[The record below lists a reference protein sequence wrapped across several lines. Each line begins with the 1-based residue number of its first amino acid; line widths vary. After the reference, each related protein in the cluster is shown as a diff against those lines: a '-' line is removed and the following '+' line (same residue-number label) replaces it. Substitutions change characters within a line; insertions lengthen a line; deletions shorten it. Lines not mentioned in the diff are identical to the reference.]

1 MRSPFPAGSASLYD
15 ALALRGVVPGPD
27 IIDLSLGT
35 PVDPTPELARQALS
49 EAADAPGYPMVW
61 GTAAL
66 REAVVGWYARRGIPG
81 LDPDGVM
88 PTIGSKEL
96 IGWLPTLLGLGAH
109 DVVSHPGLAYPTY
122 ADGALMAGTRLRPE
136 AGLPSGDGVALAW
149 VNTPANPHGAVASV
163 DELRRTV
170 AWARSTGTLLVSDEC
185 YLTLGWDA
193 DPVSLL
199 DPRVCDGDVTGLLAC
214 YSLSKQSNL
223 AGYRAAFVAGDPAVV
238 AHLVD
243 VRKHMGM
250 IVSRPVQHAMT
261 VLLGDDAHVAEQKE
275 RYRARRTLLTKAVQR
290 AGFRI
295 DHSEAGLYLWATR
308 GQSCWD
314 TAATLAKGGV
324 LVAPGAFYGP
334 AGEQHVRFALTATDA
349 SLATAVER
357 LGTLP

>member
-1 MRSPFPAGSASLYD
+1 MRTPFPAGSASLYD
-15 ALALRGVVPGPD
+15 ALAARGVVPGPD

-35 PVDPTPELARQALS
+35 PVDPTPELARRALA

-61 GTAAL
+61 GTSAL

-81 LDPDGVM
+81 LDPDAVM

-96 IGWLPTLLGLGAH
+96 IGWLPTLLGLGA
-109 DVVSHPGLAYPTY
+109 DDTVSHPALAYPTY
-122 ADGALMAGTRLRPE
+122 LDGVLMAGARPRPE

-149 VNTPANPHGAVASV
+149 INSPANPHGAVATL
-163 DELRRTV
+163 DDLRAAV
-170 AWARSTGTLLVSDEC
+170 AWARDTGTLLVSDEC
-185 YLTLGWDA
+185 YLALGWEA
-193 DPVSLL
+193 EPVSLL

-223 AGYRAAFVAGDPAVV
+223 AGYRAGFVAGDPAVV

-243 VRKHMGM
+243 MRKHLGM
-250 IVSRPVQHAMT
+250 IVPRPVQSAMT
-261 VLLGDDAHVAEQKE
+261 ALLGDDAHVAEQKE
-275 RYRARRTLLTKAVQR
+275 RYRSRRTLLREAVEK

-295 DHSEAGLYLWATR
+295 DHSTAGLYLWATR
-308 GQSCWD
+308 EESCWD
-314 TAATLAKGGV
+314 TAAALAAGGV

-349 SLATAVER
+349 SIATAVER
-357 LGTLP
+357 LSALP